1 MRLTSLRR
9 ALITLLAGVS
19 FHHVCASAAEPL
31 RLVVSVKVTAPHLG
45 PVNSYGLAIA
55 NQTDHSITIRKNIL
69 MQKQTSSGWNE
80 QGAIEA
86 IDSCDKFDYKS
97 SNAMV
102 RLEAHGTMV
111 VVPSD
116 GWICGEQCPQPCMQ
130 NTPRMPG
137 IYRFVVVTAPDG
149 ERIASPQFSIE
160 WLEMFVQERNY
171 IHHMFTGT
179 AESYALMIDNMS
191 NHDIGIT
198 RGIAVWKQEPTGWSS
213 RGGVQAVSKCDE
225 FDRAPRGE
233 TPVRIRSFATLD
245 VVAWDG
251 MMCGGQCEESCMKNS
266 PLGPGTFRFEVT
278 VIPEGTKIQGPPFTI
293 K

>member
-1 MRLTSLRR
+1 MRLASLRHSI
-9 ALITLLAGVS
+9 LTVLACVA
-19 FHHVCASAAEPL
+19 FHHVCARAAEPL
-31 RLVVSVKVTAPHLG
+31 QLLVTVKVTAPHLG

-69 MQKQTSSGWNE
+69 MQKQTSSGWSE
-80 QGAIEA
+80 QWAIEA

-102 RLEAHGTMV
+102 RLEAHATMA

-116 GWICGEQCPQPCMQ
+116 GWLCGEQCPQPCMQ

-149 ERIASPQFSIE
+149 ERIASPKFSIE

-171 IHHMFTGT
+171 IHHLFTGT
-179 AESYALMIDNMS
+179 AESYALMIGNMS
-191 NHDIGIT
+191 NHDIDIT
-198 RGIAVWKQEPTGWSS
+198 RAIAVWKKGPTGWSL

-225 FDRAPRGE
+225 FDRSPRGE

-251 MMCGGQCEESCMKNS
+251 MMCGGQCDEPCMKNFD
-266 PLGPGTFRFEVT
+266 LGPGTFRYEIT
-278 VIPEGTKIQGPPFTI
+278 VIPDGTKIESSPFTI